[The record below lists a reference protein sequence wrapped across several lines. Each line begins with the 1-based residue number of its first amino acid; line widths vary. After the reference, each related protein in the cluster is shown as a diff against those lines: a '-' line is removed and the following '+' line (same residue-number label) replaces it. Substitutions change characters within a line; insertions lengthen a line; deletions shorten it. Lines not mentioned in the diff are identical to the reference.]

1 MPATAYSS
9 RRSATRPTPRRPA
22 RTRSRPPSTRRAH
35 DSTGWVTRGLL
46 ARHSHCGVVLGCFK
60 AALRAPLLR
69 SGAPRPDGRSAA
81 LTQPPRHASR
91 RMPSR
96 GGAGAE
102 RQGSMLRIYETM
114 IGVMGRLK
122 PVMIQIET
130 HDRDLARQL
139 RRASSSVA
147 LNLCEGSGSHGG
159 TRRERYRN
167 ALGSARETGAC
178 IDVAVAL
185 GYVEGVDAGLLDALD
200 KVRATL
206 VRVLA

>member
-1 MPATAYSS
+1 
-9 RRSATRPTPRRPA
+9 
-22 RTRSRPPSTRRAH
+22 
-35 DSTGWVTRGLL
+35 
-46 ARHSHCGVVLGCFK
+46 
-60 AALRAPLLR
+60 
-69 SGAPRPDGRSAA
+69 
-81 LTQPPRHASR
+81 
-91 RMPSR
+91 
-96 GGAGAE
+96 
-102 RQGSMLRIYETM
+102 MLRIYETM

-122 PVMIQIET
+122 PVMMQIES

-206 VRVLA
+206 VRVAV